1 MHFVFRGLT
10 SYCMNMFIRQNS
22 REDRQKNRHT
32 HIIIQAYTLQACI
45 RYVRHKTKVLVY
57 IYLLERHS
65 FIEAANLTYQH
76 HIFGTCGLSQSPA
89 GQFGTHCQIRYAIQT
104 SSLNVMGGTSKRI
117 SLPSD
122 IRDISASEVS
132 SFYVIALYTNRHL
145 LLIYLLT
152 YKMQ

>member
-1 MHFVFRGLT
+1 
-10 SYCMNMFIRQNS
+10 
-22 REDRQKNRHT
+22 
-32 HIIIQAYTLQACI
+32 
-45 RYVRHKTKVLVY
+45 
-57 IYLLERHS
+57 
-65 FIEAANLTYQH
+65 
-76 HIFGTCGLSQSPA
+76 
-89 GQFGTHCQIRYAIQT
+89 
-104 SSLNVMGGTSKRI
+104 MGGTSKRI